1 MLTQEIKSKVQRL
14 WNMFWS
20 RGITNPITAIEQIS
34 YLLFIRRLEEVDE
47 YDNVT
52 NVKTKSIFEGHE
64 MCLWSKFSTLP
75 PSDML
80 ACYQSEVFPFIKRLN
95 REEEPFAQYMSD
107 AVNEITQPS
116 LLYDSVNIINSI
128 YSDIERDKEQGQHF
142 QDVQGD
148 IYEYLINEI
157 ATSGKNGQFRTPRH
171 IIQFICDLVSPDVND
186 TICDPACGTGGFLL
200 GALQSVLTK
209 HTSVNKR
216 IKDENGLWR
225 YQNSSDA
232 ILDESEKEKVS
243 NSLLFG
249 FDIDKTMVRIG
260 LMNLM
265 LHGIA
270 HPRIER
276 MNTLSSSFNAQE
288 ENQKYSV
295 IMANPPFTG
304 TVSMD
309 ELSENLVEYGK
320 KTELL
325 FLVRIMS
332 MLKVGGRAAVIVPD
346 GVLFSTGKKAKSV
359 REKLLKDC
367 SLNAVISLPS
377 GVFKPYAGVKT
388 SILLFTKVEEGSAVW
403 HTNDIWYYELS
414 TDGYSLDD
422 NRRKLTEN
430 PLPDALGKFQN
441 RDKYPEK
448 TKQYFHLSMDEINKS
463 TLQLHFDKYKIYE
476 EEQEYFRPPR
486 ELMKA
491 IMSLEENIMKDLQKL
506 NGLI

>member
-1 MLTQEIKSKVQRL
+1 MLTQETKSKVQRL

-34 YLLFIRRLEEVDE
+34 YLLFIRRLEEIDE

-52 NVKTKSIFEGHE
+52 NVKNKSIFDGHE
-64 MCLWSKFSTLP
+64 NCLWSHFSTLP
-75 PSDML
+75 ASDML
-80 ACYQSEVFPFIKRLN
+80 ECYQTEVFPFIKTLN
-95 REEEPFAQYMSD
+95 GEDEPFAQYMSD
-107 AVNEITQPS
+107 AVNEISQPN

-128 YSDIERDKEQGQHF
+128 YSDIEKDKEKGQHF

-157 ATSGKNGQFRTPRH
+157 ASSGKNGQFRTPRH

-200 GALQSVLTK
+200 GALQSILTK
-209 HTSVNKR
+209 HTPQEKR
-216 IKDENGLWR
+216 ITDENGLLR
-225 YQNSSDA
+225 YRNSSDA
-232 ILDESEKEKVS
+232 VLDESEKEKVS

-276 MNTLSSSFNAQE
+276 MNTLSSSFYAQGGE
-288 ENQKYSV
+288 QKFSV

-304 TVSMD
+304 TVSME
-309 ELSENLVEYGK
+309 ELSGDLEKYGK
-320 KTELL
+320 KSELL
-325 FLVRIMS
+325 FLVRIIS
-332 MLKVGGRAAVIVPD
+332 MLQVGGRAAVIVPD
-346 GVLFSTGKKAKSV
+346 GVLFSNGKKARSV

-367 SLNAVISLPS
+367 SLNAIISLPS

-388 SILLFTKVEEGSAVW
+388 SILLFTKLEAGSSDW
-403 HTNDIWYYELS
+403 HTHDIWYYELT

-430 PLPDALGKFQN
+430 PLPDALDKFRN
-441 RDKYPEK
+441 RDHFQEK
-448 TKQYFHLSMDEINKS
+448 TNHYFHLSIDDVDKS
-463 TLQLHFDKYKIYE
+463 TLELHFDKYKIYE
-476 EEQEYFRPPR
+476 EERENTRPPR

-491 IMSLEENIMKDLQKL
+491 IISLEENVMKDLQKL
-506 NGLI
+506 NGMI